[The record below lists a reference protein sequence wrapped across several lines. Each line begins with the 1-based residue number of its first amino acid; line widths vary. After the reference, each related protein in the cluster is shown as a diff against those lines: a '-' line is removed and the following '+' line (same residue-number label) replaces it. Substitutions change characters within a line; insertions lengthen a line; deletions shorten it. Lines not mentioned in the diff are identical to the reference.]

1 MNKFNKYPTNFICQK
16 VLPLTYDE
24 SLSYLELLTKLIN
37 FINTMTDNV
46 NSLIDK
52 HNELI
57 KSYSNAINNIDNLNN
72 EIELMKKDNYLIKNK
87 SINFNKFSTSCVE
100 EIENFIMTTVKNIA
114 KYVTFGLDD
123 DGNFIALIPENFID
137 ITFDTTENGEMILK
151 L

>member
-16 VLPLTYDE
+16 VLPLSYDE

-46 NSLIDK
+46 NTLIDK

-57 KSYSNAINNIDNLNN
+57 KSYSEAINDIDNLNN

-87 SINFNKFSTSCVE
+87 SINFNKFSNSCVE
-100 EIENFIMTTVKNIA
+100 EIENFIMTTVKNLS
-114 KYVTFGLDD
+114 KYVTFGLDNE
-123 DGNFIALIPENFID
+123 GNFVALIPENFID
-137 ITFDTTENGEMILK
+137 IAFDTTENGEMVLK